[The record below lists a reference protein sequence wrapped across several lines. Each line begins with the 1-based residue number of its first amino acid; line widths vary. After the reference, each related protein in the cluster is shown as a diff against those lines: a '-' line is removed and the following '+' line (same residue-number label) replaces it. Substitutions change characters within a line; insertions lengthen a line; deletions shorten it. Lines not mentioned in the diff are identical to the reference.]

1 MAALQPLPYTES
13 MEALQTKGRVVMLR
27 DRRSDHDVTN
37 TVLVTRWEP
46 VWEVVHD
53 SFTQLYP
60 GIPLRVLRQAFEDFD
75 HLFRGRMPGYLGCDT
90 VYHDIQHT
98 LDMTL
103 ALGRLIQGH
112 ELSVARADRL
122 GAPRA
127 ILGIISSLFHDA
139 GYIRHA
145 RDETRRNGAEFTRS
159 HVTRSAQF
167 LDRYLHQAGLGAA
180 SGIARQIVHY
190 TGYEVRLDQIQVVTG
205 KDRKLG
211 HLMGTA
217 DLLAQMADRCYLE
230 KCRDRLYPEF
240 VLGGI
245 AVWRDASGQVNTR
258 YRSGLDLLRQ
268 TPAFFK
274 QVCKPRLDG
283 SFEGA
288 YHYMDAVFEGRNPY
302 MLAIE
307 RNLFY
312 LERVLEGERWPLLR
326 RRPPCELAD
335 QGALEDIRR
344 MVAEQLKE
352 LRAEAA

>member
-1 MAALQPLPYTES
+1 
-13 MEALQTKGRVVMLR
+13 MEALENKGRVLMLR

-46 VWEVVHD
+46 VWETIHD
-53 SFTQLYP
+53 SFSRLYP
-60 GIPLRVLRQAFEDFD
+60 GITLRALRQGFEDFNN
-75 HLFRGRMPGYLGCDT
+75 LFRGRMPGYLGCDT

-112 ELSVARADRL
+112 ESSVSAKERL

-127 ILGIISSLFHDA
+127 ILGIITSLFHDS

-145 RDETRRNGAEFTRS
+145 RDETTLNGAEFTRS

-167 LDRYLHQAGLGAA
+167 LDRYLHQIGLGAA
-180 SGIARQIVHY
+180 SGIARQMVHY
-190 TGYEVRLDQIQVVTG
+190 TGYEVRLDQIRVMPG
-205 KDRKLG
+205 KDQKLG

-245 AVWRDASGQVNTR
+245 AVWREPCGRVITR

-268 TPAFFK
+268 TPAFFR
-274 QVCKPRLDG
+274 QVCEPRLER

-288 YHYMDAVFEGRNPY
+288 HRYMDAVFEGRNPY
-302 MLAIE
+302 MVAIE

-312 LERVLEGERWPLLR
+312 LDRVLEGERWPLLR

-335 QGALEDIRR
+335 DSAIETIRR
-344 MVAEQLKE
+344 MVAEQLKDY
-352 LRAEAA
+352 RSEAA

>member
-1 MAALQPLPYTES
+1 
-13 MEALQTKGRVVMLR
+13 MEAVQPKARVLMLR

-37 TVLVTRWEP
+37 SVLVTRWDS
-46 VWEVVHD
+46 VWQVVHD
-53 SFTQLYP
+53 SFTRLYP
-60 GIPLRVLRQAFEDFD
+60 SMPLKVLHQAFEDFD
-75 HLFRGRMPGYLGCDT
+75 ALFRGRMPGYLGCDT

-103 ALGRLIQGH
+103 ALARLIEGH
-112 ELSVARADRL
+112 ELSVEKDEQL

-127 ILGIISSLFHDA
+127 ILGIICSLFHDS
-139 GYIRHA
+139 GYIRHSS
-145 RDETRRNGAEFTRS
+145 DEGHLNGAEFTRS

-167 LDRYLHQAGLGAA
+167 LDRYLNQIGLGSA
-180 SGIARQIVHY
+180 SGIARQVVHY
-190 TGYEVRLDQIQVVTG
+190 TGYEVRLDQIRVVSE
-205 KDRKLG
+205 KDRRLG

-245 AVWRDASGQVNTR
+245 ALWQEPSGRVITR

-268 TPAFFK
+268 TPAFFR
-274 QVCKPRLDG
+274 QVCYPRLDR
-283 SFEGA
+283 SFGGV
-288 YHYMDAVFEGRNPY
+288 YRYMDAVFDGRNPY
-302 MLAIE
+302 MVAVE

-326 RRPPCELAD
+326 RRPPCELAEPD
-335 QGALEDIRR
+335 GLDRIRR
-344 MVAEQLKE
+344 LVADRIKE
-352 LRAEAA
+352 YRAEAA

>member
-1 MAALQPLPYTES
+1 
-13 MEALQTKGRVVMLR
+13 MEAQPTKARVLMLR

-37 TVLVTRWEP
+37 SVQVNRWEP
-46 VWEVVHD
+46 VWEVVQD
-53 SFTQLYP
+53 TFSRLYP
-60 GIPLRVLRQAFEDFD
+60 GMPLRVLRQAFEDFD
-75 HLFRGRMPGYLGCDT
+75 NLFRGRMPGYLGCDT

-103 ALGRLIQGH
+103 ALTRLIEGH
-112 ELSVARADRL
+112 EMSVSTAERL

-127 ILGIISSLFHDA
+127 ILGIICSLFHDS
-139 GYIRHA
+139 GYIRHS
-145 RDETRRNGAEFTRS
+145 RDEQHRNGAEFTRS

-167 LDRYLHQAGLGAA
+167 LDRYLNSIGLGAA
-180 SGIARQIVHY
+180 SGIARQVVHY
-190 TGYEVRLDQIQVVTG
+190 TGYEVRLDQIRVVAE

-245 AVWRDASGQVNTR
+245 AVWREPSGRVITR

-268 TPAFFK
+268 TPAFFH
-274 QVCKPRLDG
+274 QVCEPRLER
-283 SFEGA
+283 SFDGA
-288 YHYMDAVFEGRNPY
+288 YRYLDAVFDGRNPY
-302 MLAIE
+302 MIAIE
-307 RNLFY
+307 RNMFY

-326 RRPPCELAD
+326 RRPPCELAEENT
-335 QGALEDIRR
+335 LEHIRR
-344 MVAEQLKE
+344 MVAEQLRE

>member
-1 MAALQPLPYTES
+1 
-13 MEALQTKGRVVMLR
+13 MEALATKGRVLMLR

-37 TVLVTRWEP
+37 TVLVTSSVP
-46 VWEVVHD
+46 VWEVIHD

-60 GIPLRVLRQAFEDFD
+60 GMPLRVLRQAFEDFD
-75 HLFRGRMPGYLGCDT
+75 KLFRGRMPGYLGCDT

-103 ALGRLIQGH
+103 ALGRLIHGH
-112 ELSVARADRL
+112 EVSVAASDRL

-127 ILGIISSLFHDA
+127 ILGIIASLFHDS

-145 RDETRRNGAEFTRS
+145 RDEFRRNGAEFTRS
-159 HVTRSAQF
+159 HVSRSAQF
-167 LDRYLHQAGLGAA
+167 LERYLSQIGLGAA

-190 TGYEVRLDQIQVVTG
+190 TGYEVRLDQIRIVAA

-245 AVWRDASGQVNTR
+245 AVWRDHNGRVITR

-268 TPAFFK
+268 TPAFFR
-274 QVCKPRLDG
+274 QVCEPRLEK

-288 YHYMDAVFEGRNPY
+288 YRFMDAVFEGRNPY
-302 MLAIE
+302 MVAIE

-326 RRPPCELAD
+326 RHPPCELGED
-335 QGALEDIRR
+335 HALERIRR
-344 MVAEQLKE
+344 MVADQLKE

>member
-1 MAALQPLPYTES
+1 
-13 MEALQTKGRVVMLR
+13 MECPVTKGRVLMLR
-27 DRRSDHDVTN
+27 ERRSDHDVTN
-37 TVLVTRWEP
+37 SVLVTQWES
-46 VWEVVHD
+46 VWEDVHD
-53 SFTQLYP
+53 NLTKLYP
-60 GIPLRVLRQAFEDFD
+60 GVPLQILRRAFEDFD
-75 HLFRGRMPGYLGCDT
+75 RMFRGRLPGYLGCDT

-103 ALGRLIQGH
+103 ALSRLIHGH
-112 ELSVARADRL
+112 ELSVAKDERL

-127 ILGIISSLFHDA
+127 ILGVISSLFHDS
-139 GYIRHA
+139 GYIRHSQDD
-145 RDETRRNGAEFTRS
+145 RGGNGAVFTRS

-167 LDRYLHQAGLGAA
+167 LDRYLNGVGLGAA

-190 TGYEVRLDQIQVVTG
+190 TGYEVRLDQIRVVAD

-245 AVWRDASGQVNTR
+245 AMWRDSSGRVITR

-268 TPAFFK
+268 TPAFFR
-274 QVCKPRLDG
+274 QVCEPRLEQ

-288 YHYMDAVFEGRNPY
+288 YRYLDAVFDGRNPY
-302 MLAIE
+302 MVAID

-326 RRPPCELAD
+326 RGPPCELAD
-335 QGALEDIRR
+335 AHALENIRR
-344 MVAEQLKE
+344 MVADQLKNY
-352 LRAEAA
+352 RAEAA

>member
-1 MAALQPLPYTES
+1 MAGPRAVPYTED
-13 MEALQTKGRVVMLR
+13 MEALQTKGQVLMLR

-60 GIPLRVLRQAFEDFD
+60 GMPLRVLRQAFEDFD
-75 HLFRGRMPGYLGCDT
+75 NLFRGRMPGYLGCDT

-103 ALGRLIQGH
+103 ALGRLIHGH
-112 ELSVARADRL
+112 EVSVARDDRL

-167 LDRYLHQAGLGAA
+167 LDRYLNLVGLGAA
-180 SGIARQIVHY
+180 AGIARQIVHY

-245 AVWRDASGQVNTR
+245 AVWRDPSGQVNTR

-274 QVCKPRLDG
+274 QVCRPRLDV

-335 QGALEDIRR
+335 QGALERIRR

-352 LRAEAA
+352 FRAEAA

>member
-1 MAALQPLPYTES
+1 MDARANT
-13 MEALQTKGRVVMLR
+13 GRVLMLR

-37 TVLVTRWEP
+37 SVLVTCWEP
-46 VWEVVHD
+46 VWEIVHD
-53 SFTQLYP
+53 AFTRLYP
-60 GIPLRVLRQAFEDFD
+60 GTPLRVVRQAFEDFD
-75 HLFRGRMPGYLGCDT
+75 LLFRGRMPGYLGCDT

-103 ALGRLIQGH
+103 AMGRMIEGH
-112 ELSVARADRL
+112 ELSVAAGDRL

-127 ILGIISSLFHDA
+127 ILGIVTSLFHDS

-145 RDETRRNGAEFTRS
+145 RDETLRNGAEFTRS
-159 HVTRSAQF
+159 HVSRSAQY
-167 LDRYLHQAGLGAA
+167 LDRYLHHIGLGAA
-180 SGIARQIVHY
+180 SGIARQLVHY
-190 TGYEVRLDQIQVVTG
+190 TGYEVRLEQICLAVP

-245 AVWRDASGQVNTR
+245 AAWRDPSGQTITR

-268 TPAFFK
+268 TPAFYH
-274 QVCKPRLDG
+274 QVCAPRLER
-283 SFEGA
+283 SFEAA
-288 YHYMDAVFEGRNPY
+288 YRYMDAVFDGRNPY
-302 MLAIE
+302 MVAIE

-335 QGALEDIRR
+335 TQAIERIRR
-344 MVAEQLKE
+344 LVAEQLRE
-352 LRAEAA
+352 LRTEAA

>member
-1 MAALQPLPYTES
+1 
-13 MEALQTKGRVVMLR
+13 MEAVRPKARVLMLR

-37 TVLVTRWEP
+37 SVPVTHWAP
-46 VWEVVHD
+46 VWEVIHD
-53 SFTQLYP
+53 TFTRLYP
-60 GIPLRVLRQAFEDFD
+60 GMPLSVLRRAFEDFD
-75 HLFRGRMPGYLGCDT
+75 DLFRGRTPGYLGCDT

-103 ALGRLIQGH
+103 ALGRLIEGH
-112 ELSVARADRL
+112 ELSVAEAERL

-127 ILGIISSLFHDA
+127 ILGVICSLFHDS
-139 GYIRHA
+139 GYIRHSG
-145 RDETRRNGAEFTRS
+145 DETHYNGAEFTRS

-167 LDRYLHQAGLGAA
+167 LDRYLNQVGLGAA
-180 SGIARQIVHY
+180 SGIARQVVHY
-190 TGYEVRLDQIQVVTG
+190 TGYEVRLDQIRVVSE

-245 AVWRDASGQVNTR
+245 AVWQEPSGRIITR

-268 TPAFFK
+268 TPAFFR
-274 QVCKPRLDG
+274 QVCYPRLDR
-283 SFEGA
+283 SFGGV
-288 YHYMDAVFEGRNPY
+288 YRYMDAVFDGRNPY
-302 MLAIE
+302 MVAVE

-326 RRPPCELAD
+326 RRPPCELAEPH
-335 QGALEDIRR
+335 ALDRIRR
-344 MVAEQLKE
+344 QVAERLKSF
-352 LRAEAA
+352 RSEAA

>member
-1 MAALQPLPYTES
+1 
-13 MEALQTKGRVVMLR
+13 MEAVETKGRVLMLR

-37 TVLVTRWEP
+37 TVLVTRWQP
-46 VWEVVHD
+46 VWETIHD
-53 SFTQLYP
+53 SFARLYP
-60 GIPLRVLRQAFEDFD
+60 GITLRAMRQAFEDFNN
-75 HLFRGRMPGYLGCDT
+75 LFRGRMPGYLGCDT

-112 ELSVARADRL
+112 ELSVSTSERL

-127 ILGIISSLFHDA
+127 ILGIITSLFHDA

-145 RDETRRNGAEFTRS
+145 RDESSLNGAEFTRS

-167 LDRYLHQAGLGAA
+167 LERYLCQIGLGAA

-190 TGYEVRLDQIQVVTG
+190 TGYEVRLDQIRVMPG
-205 KDRKLG
+205 KDQKLG

-245 AVWRDASGQVNTR
+245 AVWREPCGRVITR

-268 TPAFFK
+268 TPAFFR
-274 QVCKPRLDG
+274 QVCEPRLEN

-288 YHYMDAVFEGRNPY
+288 YRYMDAIFEGRNPY
-302 MLAIE
+302 MVAIE

-335 QGALEDIRR
+335 DSALETIRR
-344 MVAEQLKE
+344 MVAEQLKDF
-352 LRAEAA
+352 RSEAA

>member
-1 MAALQPLPYTES
+1 MDAPE
-13 MEALQTKGRVVMLR
+13 TKGRVLMLR
-27 DRRSDHDVTN
+27 DRRSDYDVTN
-37 TVLVTRWEP
+37 TVLVSHWEP
-46 VWEVVHD
+46 VWEVVHY

-60 GIPLRVLRQAFEDFD
+60 GIPLRVLRRAFEDFD
-75 HLFRGRMPGYLGCDT
+75 DLFRGRRPGFLGCDT

-103 ALGRLIQGH
+103 ALARLIQGH
-112 ELSVARADRL
+112 ETSVAAADRL

-127 ILGIISSLFHDA
+127 ILGIISALFHDS
-139 GYIRHA
+139 GYIRHS
-145 RDETRRNGAEFTRS
+145 RDGIRNGAEFTRS

-167 LDRYLHQAGLGAA
+167 LERYLNEIGLGAA
-180 SGIARQIVHY
+180 SGIARQVVHF
-190 TGYEVRLDQIQVVTG
+190 TGYEVRLDQIQLACD

-245 AVWRDASGQVNTR
+245 ALWREPSGEVITR

-268 TPAFFK
+268 TPAFYR
-274 QVCKPRLDG
+274 QVCQPRLEQ

-288 YHYMDAVFEGRNPY
+288 YRYMDAVFDGRNPY
-302 MLAIE
+302 LVAIE

-312 LERVLEGERWPLLR
+312 LERVIEGERWPLLR
-326 RRPPCELAD
+326 RRPACELAED
-335 QGALEDIRR
+335 GGLEQIRR
-344 MVAEQLKE
+344 MVAEQIKE
-352 LRAEAA
+352 LRSEAA

>member
-1 MAALQPLPYTES
+1 MAGVPMLPYTQS
-13 MEALQTKGRVVMLR
+13 MEALETKGRVLMLR
-27 DRRSDHDVTN
+27 DRRSDHDITN
-37 TVLVTRWEP
+37 SVLVTSWEP
-46 VWEVVHD
+46 VWENIHD
-53 SFTQLYP
+53 SFTRLYP
-60 GIPLRVLRQAFEDFD
+60 GMPLRVMRQAFEDFD
-75 HLFRGRMPGYLGCDT
+75 RLFRGRMPGYLGCDT

-112 ELSVARADRL
+112 ELSVASGDRL

-127 ILGIISSLFHDA
+127 ILGIITSLFHDA

-145 RDETRRNGAEFTRS
+145 RDEFRRNGAEFTRS
-159 HVTRSAQF
+159 HVSRSALF
-167 LDRYLHQAGLGAA
+167 LDRYLSQIGLGAA
-180 SGIARQIVHY
+180 SGVARQIVHY
-190 TGYEVRLDQIQVVTG
+190 TGYEVRLDQIRVVAD

-245 AVWRDASGQVNTR
+245 AVWRDHNGRVITR

-268 TPAFFK
+268 TPAFFR
-274 QVCKPRLDG
+274 QVCEPRLER

-288 YHYMDAVFEGRNPY
+288 YRYMDAVFEGRNPY
-302 MLAIE
+302 MVAIE

-312 LERVLEGERWPLLR
+312 LERVLDGERWPLLR
-326 RRPPCELAD
+326 RHPPCELGED
-335 QGALEDIRR
+335 HALERIRR
-344 MVAEQLKE
+344 MVADQLKD
-352 LRAEAA
+352 LRSEAA

>member
-1 MAALQPLPYTES
+1 MTAPE
-13 MEALQTKGRVVMLR
+13 TKGRVLMLR

-37 TVLVTRWEP
+37 TVPLTRWEP
-46 VWEVVHD
+46 VWQVVHD
-53 SFTQLYP
+53 SFTRLYP

-75 HLFRGRMPGYLGCDT
+75 ALFRGRLPGYLGCDT

-103 ALGRLIQGH
+103 ALARLIQGH
-112 ELSVARADRL
+112 ETSVAADERL

-127 ILGIISSLFHDA
+127 ILGIISSLFHDS
-139 GYIRHA
+139 GYIRH
-145 RDETRRNGAEFTRS
+145 RDDEQHANGAEFTRS
-159 HVTRSAQF
+159 HVSRSAQF
-167 LDRYLHQAGLGAA
+167 LDRYLNQVGLGAA
-180 SGIARQIVHY
+180 SGIARQIVHF
-190 TGYEVRLDQIQVVTG
+190 TGYEVRLDQIRVVAE

-245 AVWRDASGQVNTR
+245 AVWRDPSGRVITR

-268 TPAFFK
+268 TPAFFR
-274 QVCKPRLDG
+274 QVCEPRLET
-283 SFEGA
+283 SFGGA
-288 YHYMDAVFEGRNPY
+288 YRYMDEVFEGRNPY
-302 MLAIE
+302 MVAIE
-307 RNLFY
+307 RNMFY
-312 LERVLEGERWPLLR
+312 LDRVLEGERWPLLR
-326 RRPPCELAD
+326 RRPPCELAETD
-335 QGALEDIRR
+335 ALERIRR
-344 MVAEQLKE
+344 MVAERLKE

>member
-1 MAALQPLPYTES
+1 
-13 MEALQTKGRVVMLR
+13 MEAPDRKGQVLMLCE
-27 DRRSDHDVTN
+27 RRSDHDVTN

-46 VWEVVHD
+46 VWEAIHD
-53 SFTQLYP
+53 SFSRLYP
-60 GIPLRVLRQAFEDFD
+60 GMPIRVLRQAFEDFD
-75 HLFRGRMPGYLGCDT
+75 RLFRGRMPGYLGCDT

-103 ALGRLIQGH
+103 ALGRLIEGH
-112 ELSVARADRL
+112 EVSVGSGDRL

-127 ILGIISSLFHDA
+127 ILGVIVSLFHDA

-145 RDETRRNGAEFTRS
+145 RDELRRNGAEFTRS

-167 LDRYLHQAGLGAA
+167 IDRYLNQVGLGAA

-190 TGYEVRLDQIQVVTG
+190 TGYEVRLDQIQVVAD

-245 AVWRDASGQVNTR
+245 AVWRDATGQVITR

-268 TPAFFK
+268 TPAFFR
-274 QVCKPRLDG
+274 QVCEPRLEQ

-288 YHYMDAVFEGRNPY
+288 YRYMDAVFGGRNPY
-302 MLAIE
+302 MVAIE
-307 RNLFY
+307 RNVFY

-326 RRPPCELAD
+326 RHPSCELGDHA
-335 QGALEDIRR
+335 ALERIRR
-344 MVAEQLKE
+344 MVAEQLRE
-352 LRAEAA
+352 FRAEAA

>member
-1 MAALQPLPYTES
+1 
-13 MEALQTKGRVVMLR
+13 MEAVETKGRVLMLR

-37 TVLVTRWEP
+37 TVLVTRWQP
-46 VWEVVHD
+46 VWESIHD
-53 SFTQLYP
+53 SFTRLYP
-60 GIPLRVLRQAFEDFD
+60 GITLRAMRQAFEDFN

-112 ELSVARADRL
+112 ELSVSTSERL

-127 ILGIISSLFHDA
+127 ILGIITSLFHDA
-139 GYIRHA
+139 GYIRHT
-145 RDETRRNGAEFTRS
+145 RDESNQNGAEFTRS

-167 LDRYLHQAGLGAA
+167 LDRYLSQIGLGAA

-190 TGYEVRLDQIQVVTG
+190 TGYEVRLDQIRVMPG
-205 KDRKLG
+205 KDQKLG

-245 AVWRDASGQVNTR
+245 AVWREPCGRVITR

-268 TPAFFK
+268 TPAFFR
-274 QVCKPRLDG
+274 QVCEPRLEN

-288 YHYMDAVFEGRNPY
+288 YRYMDAIFEGRNPY
-302 MLAIE
+302 MVAIE

-335 QGALEDIRR
+335 DSALETIRR
-344 MVAEQLKE
+344 MVAEQLKDF
-352 LRAEAA
+352 RSEAA

>member
-1 MAALQPLPYTES
+1 
-13 MEALQTKGRVVMLR
+13 MEAAKPKAQVVMLR
-27 DRRSDHDVTN
+27 DRRSDHDITN
-37 TVLVTRWEP
+37 TVPVTCWEP
-46 VWEVVHD
+46 VWEAVHD
-53 SFTQLYP
+53 SFTRLYP
-60 GIPLRVLRQAFEDFD
+60 GMPLRALRQAFEDFD
-75 HLFRGRMPGYLGCDT
+75 DLFRGRTPGYLGCDT

-103 ALGRLIQGH
+103 ALARLIEGH
-112 ELSVARADRL
+112 EVSVGSDERL

-127 ILGIISSLFHDA
+127 ILGIICSLFHDS

-145 RDETRRNGAEFTRS
+145 RDEGHLNGAEFTRS

-167 LDRYLHQAGLGAA
+167 LDRYLHQVGLGAA
-180 SGIARQIVHY
+180 SGIARQVVHY
-190 TGYEVRLDQIQVVTG
+190 TGYEVRLDQIRVAG
-205 KDRKLG
+205 EKDRRLG

-245 AVWRDASGQVNTR
+245 AVWRDPSGRVITR

-268 TPAFFK
+268 TPAFFR
-274 QVCKPRLDG
+274 QVCYPRLDN
-283 SFEGA
+283 SFGGV
-288 YHYMDAVFEGRNPY
+288 YRYLDAVFDGRNPY
-302 MLAIE
+302 MVAVE

-326 RRPPCELAD
+326 RHPPCELAEPN
-335 QGALEDIRR
+335 ALERIRR
-344 MVAEQLKE
+344 MVAERLKDY
-352 LRAEAA
+352 RSEAA

>member
-1 MAALQPLPYTES
+1 MDAPE
-13 MEALQTKGRVVMLR
+13 TKGRVLMLR

-60 GIPLRVLRQAFEDFD
+60 GIPLRVLQRAFEDFD
-75 HLFRGRMPGYLGCDT
+75 NLFRGRKPGFLGCDT

-103 ALGRLIQGH
+103 ALARLIHGH
-112 ELSVARADRL
+112 EVSVAAADRL

-127 ILGIISSLFHDA
+127 ILGIISSLFHDS

-145 RDETRRNGAEFTRS
+145 RDGIRNGAVFTRS

-167 LDRYLHQAGLGAA
+167 LERYLNEIGLGAA
-180 SGIARQIVHY
+180 SGVARQIVHY
-190 TGYEVRLDQIQVVTG
+190 TGYEVRLDQIHVACD

-245 AVWRDASGQVNTR
+245 AVWREPSGQVITR

-268 TPAFFK
+268 TPAFFR
-274 QVCKPRLDG
+274 QVCHPRLEQ

-288 YHYMDAVFEGRNPY
+288 YRYMDAVFDGRNPY
-302 MLAIE
+302 MIAME

-312 LERVLEGERWPLLR
+312 LEQVLEGERWPLLR
-326 RRPPCELAD
+326 RRPSCELAEN
-335 QGALEDIRR
+335 GALELIRR
-344 MVAEQLKE
+344 MVAEQIKE
-352 LRAEAA
+352 YRSEAA

>member
-1 MAALQPLPYTES
+1 MLKYTTA
-13 MEALQTKGRVVMLR
+13 MEAAATTARVLMLR

-37 TVLVTRWEP
+37 TVLVARWEP
-46 VWEVVHD
+46 VWEAVHD
-53 SFTQLYP
+53 SFQRLYP
-60 GIPLRVLRQAFEDFD
+60 GVPLRILRQAFEDFD
-75 HLFRGRMPGYLGCDT
+75 DLFRGRTPGYQGCDT

-103 ALGRLIQGH
+103 ALARLIQGH
-112 ELSVARADRL
+112 EVSVASGERL

-127 ILGIISSLFHDA
+127 MLGIIASLFHDS
-139 GYIRHA
+139 GYIRHT
-145 RDETRRNGAEFTRS
+145 RDEMERNGAEFTRS
-159 HVTRSAQF
+159 HVSRSALF
-167 LDRYLHQAGLGAA
+167 LDRYLNQVGLGAA
-180 SGIARQIVHY
+180 SGIARQVVHF
-190 TGYEVRLDQIQVVTG
+190 TGYEVRLDQIRVVAD

-217 DLLAQMADRCYLE
+217 DLLSQMADRCYLE

-240 VLGGI
+240 VLGGV
-245 AVWRDASGQVNTR
+245 AVWREPSGRVMTR

-274 QVCKPRLDG
+274 QVCEPRLER

-288 YHYMDAVFEGRNPY
+288 YRYMDAVFDGRNPY
-302 MLAIE
+302 MVAIE

-335 QGALEDIRR
+335 VNALEQIRR
-344 MVAEQLKE
+344 RVADRLKE
-352 LRAEAA
+352 FRTEAA

>member
-1 MAALQPLPYTES
+1 MNAPE
-13 MEALQTKGRVVMLR
+13 TKGRVLMLR

-37 TVLVTRWEP
+37 AVLVSRWEP

-53 SFTQLYP
+53 SFTKLYP
-60 GIPLRVLRQAFEDFD
+60 GMPFRVLRQAFEDFD
-75 HLFRGRMPGYLGCDT
+75 DLFRGRLPGYLGCDT

-103 ALGRLIQGH
+103 AMARLIQGH
-112 ELSVARADRL
+112 ELSVAESDRL

-127 ILGIISSLFHDA
+127 ILGVIVSLFHDS
-139 GYIRHA
+139 GYIRHKDDEA
-145 RDETRRNGAEFTRS
+145 RRTGAEFTRS
-159 HVTRSAQF
+159 HVTRSALF
-167 LDRYLHQAGLGAA
+167 LDRYLNQIGLGAA
-180 SGIARQIVHY
+180 SGIARQVVHY
-190 TGYEVRLDQIQVVTG
+190 TGYEVRLDQIRVVAE

-245 AVWRDASGQVNTR
+245 AVWRDPSGRIITR

-268 TPAFFK
+268 TPAFFR
-274 QVCKPRLDG
+274 QVCEPRLER

-288 YHYMDAVFEGRNPY
+288 YRYMDAVFEGRNPY
-302 MLAIE
+302 MVAID

-335 QGALEDIRR
+335 SNALEHIRR
-344 MVAEQLKE
+344 MVAEQLRD

>member
-1 MAALQPLPYTES
+1 MTASAT
-13 MEALQTKGRVVMLR
+13 TGRVLMLR

-37 TVLVTRWEP
+37 TVLLTRWEP
-46 VWEVVHD
+46 VWSHVHD
-53 SFTQLYP
+53 AFTQLYP
-60 GIPLRVLRQAFEDFD
+60 GVPLRVLRQAFEDFD
-75 HLFRGRMPGYLGCDT
+75 DLFRGRMAGFLGCDT

-103 ALGRLIQGH
+103 ALARLIQGH
-112 ELSVARADRL
+112 EVSVASADRL

-127 ILGIISSLFHDA
+127 ILGIITSLFHDA
-139 GYIRHA
+139 GYLRHSS
-145 RDETRRNGAEFTRS
+145 DERHRNGAEFTRA
-159 HVTRSAQF
+159 HVSRSAQF
-167 LDRYLHQAGLGAA
+167 LDRYLNQIGLGAA
-180 SGIARQIVHY
+180 SGIARQIVHF
-190 TGYEVRLDQIQVVTG
+190 TGYEVRLDQIRVVAE

-217 DLLAQMADRCYLE
+217 DLLSQMADRCYLE

-245 AVWRDASGQVNTR
+245 AVWRDPSGRVITR

-268 TPAFFK
+268 TPAFFR
-274 QVCKPRLDG
+274 QVCEPRLET

-288 YHYMDAVFEGRNPY
+288 YRYMDAVFEGRNPY
-302 MLAIE
+302 MVATE
-307 RNLFY
+307 RNMFY

-326 RRPPCELAD
+326 RHPSCELAETD
-335 QGALEDIRR
+335 ALERIRR
-344 MVAEQLKE
+344 LVADHLKD

>member
-1 MAALQPLPYTES
+1 
-13 MEALQTKGRVVMLR
+13 MEGKENKGRVLMLR

-37 TVLVTRWEP
+37 SVLVTTWEP
-46 VWEVVHD
+46 VWETIHD
-53 SFTQLYP
+53 SFTRLYP
-60 GIPLRVLRQAFEDFD
+60 GMPLRVLRQAFEDFD
-75 HLFRGRMPGYLGCDT
+75 ALFRGRMKGYLGCDT

-103 ALGRLIQGH
+103 ALARLIQGH
-112 ELSVARADRL
+112 EVTVATADRL

-127 ILGIISSLFHDA
+127 ILGVISSLFHDS
-139 GYIRHA
+139 GYIRHTG
-145 RDETRRNGAEFTRS
+145 DEVHRNGAEFTRS
-159 HVTRSAQF
+159 HVSRSAQF
-167 LDRYLHQAGLGAA
+167 LDRYLNQIGLGAA
-180 SGIARQIVHY
+180 SGIARQVVHF
-190 TGYEVRLDQIQVVTG
+190 TGYEVRLDQIRVVTE

-245 AVWRDASGQVNTR
+245 AVWRDPSGRIITR

-268 TPAFFK
+268 TPAFFR
-274 QVCKPRLDG
+274 QVCEPRLER

-288 YHYMDAVFEGRNPY
+288 YRYMDAVFEGRNPY
-302 MLAIE
+302 MVAIE

-326 RRPPCELAD
+326 RRPPCELAELN
-335 QGALEDIRR
+335 ALEQIRN
-344 MVAEQLKE
+344 MVADQLKGF
-352 LRAEAA
+352 RAEAA

>member
-1 MAALQPLPYTES
+1 
-13 MEALQTKGRVVMLR
+13 MEAPDKKGQVLMLR
-27 DRRSDHDVTN
+27 ERRSDHDVTN

-46 VWEVVHD
+46 VWEAIHD
-53 SFTQLYP
+53 SFSRLYP
-60 GIPLRVLRQAFEDFD
+60 GMPIRVLRQAFEDFD
-75 HLFRGRMPGYLGCDT
+75 RLFRGRMPGYLGCDT

-103 ALGRLIQGH
+103 ALGRLIEGH
-112 ELSVARADRL
+112 DVSVGSGDRL

-127 ILGIISSLFHDA
+127 ILGVIASLFHDA

-145 RDETRRNGAEFTRS
+145 RDELRRNGAEFTRS

-167 LDRYLHQAGLGAA
+167 IDRYLNQVGLGAA

-190 TGYEVRLDQIQVVTG
+190 TGYEVRLDQIQVIAD

-245 AVWRDASGQVNTR
+245 AVWRDPSGQVNTR

-268 TPAFFK
+268 TPAFFR
-274 QVCKPRLDG
+274 QVCEPRLEQ

-288 YHYMDAVFEGRNPY
+288 YRYMDAVFDGRNPY
-302 MLAIE
+302 MVAIE
-307 RNLFY
+307 RNVFY

-326 RRPPCELAD
+326 RHPACELGDHA
-335 QGALEDIRR
+335 ALERIRR
-344 MVAEQLKE
+344 MVAEQLRE
-352 LRAEAA
+352 FRAEAA

>member
-1 MAALQPLPYTES
+1 
-13 MEALQTKGRVVMLR
+13 MEAVPSKARVLMLR

-37 TVLVTRWEP
+37 SVPVTQWEP
-46 VWEVVHD
+46 VWQVIHD
-53 SFTQLYP
+53 SFTRLYP
-60 GIPLRVLRQAFEDFD
+60 GMPLRVLRGAFEDFD
-75 HLFRGRMPGYLGCDT
+75 DLFRGRTPGYMGCDT

-103 ALGRLIQGH
+103 ALGRLIEGH
-112 ELSVARADRL
+112 ELSVAAADRL

-127 ILGIISSLFHDA
+127 ILGIICSLFHDS
-139 GYIRHA
+139 GYIRHSS
-145 RDETRRNGAEFTRS
+145 DESHYNGAEFTRS

-167 LDRYLHQAGLGAA
+167 LDRYLNQVGLGAA
-180 SGIARQIVHY
+180 SSIARQVVHY
-190 TGYEVRLDQIQVVTG
+190 TGYEVRLEQIRVVCD

-245 AVWRDASGQVNTR
+245 AVWQEPSGRVITR

-268 TPAFFK
+268 TPAFFR
-274 QVCKPRLDG
+274 QVCYPRLDR
-283 SFEGA
+283 SFGGA
-288 YHYMDAVFEGRNPY
+288 YRYMDAVFDGRNPY
-302 MLAIE
+302 MVAVE

-326 RRPPCELAD
+326 RRPSCELAEPN
-335 QGALEDIRR
+335 ALDRIRR
-344 MVAEQLKE
+344 QVAERLKS
-352 LRAEAA
+352 LRAQAA

>member
-1 MAALQPLPYTES
+1 MKAPE
-13 MEALQTKGRVVMLR
+13 TKGRVLMLR

-37 TVLVTRWEP
+37 TVLVTHWEP

-53 SFTQLYP
+53 GFTRLYP
-60 GIPLRVLRQAFEDFD
+60 NMPLRVLRQAFEDFD
-75 HLFRGRMPGYLGCDT
+75 RLFRGRMGGYLGCDT

-103 ALGRLIQGH
+103 ALARMIQGH
-112 ELSVARADRL
+112 EASVAAGDRL

-127 ILGIISSLFHDA
+127 ILGVISSLFHDS
-139 GYIRHA
+139 GYIRHSD
-145 RDETRRNGAEFTRS
+145 DEQNCNGATFTRS
-159 HVTRSAQF
+159 HVSRSAQF
-167 LDRYLHQAGLGAA
+167 LDRYLNQVGLGAA
-180 SGIARQIVHY
+180 AGIARQIVHF
-190 TGYEVRLDQIQVVTG
+190 TGYEVRLDQIRVVAE

-211 HLMGTA
+211 HMMGTA

-245 AVWRDASGQVNTR
+245 AVWRESTGRVITR

-268 TPAFFK
+268 TPGFYR
-274 QVCKPRLDG
+274 QVCEPRLES
-283 SFEGA
+283 SFGGV
-288 YHYMDAVFEGRNPY
+288 YRYMDAVFEGRNPY
-302 MLAIE
+302 MVAIE

-326 RRPPCELAD
+326 RHPPCELAD
-335 QGALEDIRR
+335 GGALDRIRR

-352 LRAEAA
+352 YRAEAA

>member
-1 MAALQPLPYTES
+1 MQALES
-13 MEALQTKGRVVMLR
+13 KGQVLMLR

-46 VWEVVHD
+46 VWETIHD

-60 GIPLRVLRQAFEDFD
+60 GMPLRVLRQAFEDFD
-75 HLFRGRMPGYLGCDT
+75 DLFRGRMPGYLGCDT

-112 ELSVARADRL
+112 ETSVTADERL

-127 ILGIISSLFHDA
+127 VLGIITSLFHDS

-145 RDETRRNGAEFTRS
+145 RDEMRRNGAEFTRS

-167 LDRYLHQAGLGAA
+167 LGRYLNQIGLGAA

-190 TGYEVRLDQIQVVTG
+190 TGYEVRLDQIRVVAS

-211 HLMGTA
+211 YLMGTA
-217 DLLAQMADRCYLE
+217 DLLSQMADRCYLE

-245 AVWRDASGQVNTR
+245 AVWRDPFGQVVTR

-268 TPAFFK
+268 TPAFFR
-274 QVCKPRLDG
+274 QVCLPRMED
-283 SFEGA
+283 SFEGV
-288 YHYMDAVFEGRNPY
+288 YRHMDVVFEGRNPY

-326 RRPPCELAD
+326 RRPSCELGD
-335 QGALEDIRR
+335 NHALERIRR
-344 MVAEQLKE
+344 QVAEQLKE
-352 LRAEAA
+352 FRVEAA

>member
-1 MAALQPLPYTES
+1 
-13 MEALQTKGRVVMLR
+13 MEGRENKGRVLMLR

-37 TVLVTRWEP
+37 SVLVTTWEP
-46 VWEVVHD
+46 VWEAIHD
-53 SFTQLYP
+53 SFTRLYP
-60 GIPLRVLRQAFEDFD
+60 GMPLRVLRQAFEDFD
-75 HLFRGRMPGYLGCDT
+75 DLFRGRMQGYLGCDT

-103 ALGRLIQGH
+103 ALARLIQGH
-112 ELSVARADRL
+112 EISVASADRL

-127 ILGIISSLFHDA
+127 ILGVITSLFHDS
-139 GYIRHA
+139 GYIRHTG
-145 RDETRRNGAEFTRS
+145 DEVHRNGAEFTRS
-159 HVTRSAQF
+159 HVSRSAQF
-167 LDRYLHQAGLGAA
+167 LDRYLNQIGLGAA
-180 SGIARQIVHY
+180 SGIARQVVHY
-190 TGYEVRLDQIQVVTG
+190 TGYEVRLDQIRVVTD

-211 HLMGTA
+211 HMMGTA

-245 AVWRDASGQVNTR
+245 AVWRDPSGRIITR

-268 TPAFFK
+268 TPAFFR
-274 QVCKPRLDG
+274 QVCEPRLER

-288 YHYMDAVFEGRNPY
+288 YRYMDAVFEGRNPY
-302 MLAIE
+302 MVAIE

-326 RRPPCELAD
+326 RCPPCELAE
-335 QGALEDIRR
+335 QNALEKIRN
-344 MVAEQLKE
+344 MVADQLKTF
-352 LRAEAA
+352 RAEAA

>member
-1 MAALQPLPYTES
+1 MKVVEPRG
-13 MEALQTKGRVVMLR
+13 KGRVLMLR

-37 TVLVTRWEP
+37 TVQVTEWGP
-46 VWEVVHD
+46 VWETIHD
-53 SFTQLYP
+53 SFTRLYP

-75 HLFRGRMPGYLGCDT
+75 HLFRGRTPGYLGCDT

-103 ALGRLIQGH
+103 ALGRLVQGH
-112 ELSVARADRL
+112 ELSVAAGDRL

-127 ILGIISSLFHDA
+127 ILGIITSLFHDA

-145 RDETRRNGAEFTRS
+145 RDEYRRNGAEFTRS

-167 LDRYLHQAGLGAA
+167 LDRYLGQIGLGAA

-190 TGYEVRLDQIQVVTG
+190 TGYEVRLDQIRVVG
-205 KDRKLG
+205 AKDRKLG

-245 AVWRDASGQVNTR
+245 AVWREPNGRVITR

-268 TPAFFK
+268 TPAFFR
-274 QVCKPRLDG
+274 QVCEPRLER

-288 YHYMDAVFEGRNPY
+288 YRYMDAVFEGRNPY
-302 MLAIE
+302 MVAIE

-326 RRPPCELAD
+326 RRPPCELAED
-335 QGALEDIRR
+335 HALERIRR
-344 MVAEQLKE
+344 MVADQLKG
-352 LRAEAA
+352 LRADAA

>member
-1 MAALQPLPYTES
+1 
-13 MEALQTKGRVVMLR
+13 MEALESKGQVLMLR

-46 VWEVVHD
+46 VWETIHD
-53 SFTQLYP
+53 AFARLYP
-60 GIPLRVLRQAFEDFD
+60 GMPLRVLRQAFEDFD
-75 HLFRGRMPGYLGCDT
+75 RLFRGRMPGYLGCDT

-103 ALGRLIQGH
+103 AMGRLIHGH
-112 ELSVARADRL
+112 ELSVATGDRL

-127 ILGIISSLFHDA
+127 ILGVITSLFHDS
-139 GYIRHA
+139 GYIRHT
-145 RDETRRNGAEFTRS
+145 RDEARCNGAEFTRS
-159 HVTRSAQF
+159 HVSRSALF
-167 LDRYLHQAGLGAA
+167 LDRYLNQVGLGAA
-180 SGIARQIVHY
+180 SGIARQVVHF
-190 TGYEVRLDQIQVVTG
+190 TGYEVRLDQIRVAAG
-205 KDRKLG
+205 KDRTLG

-245 AVWRDASGQVNTR
+245 AVWRDGLGRVNTR

-268 TPAFFK
+268 TPAFFR
-274 QVCKPRLDG
+274 QVCEPRLES
-283 SFEGA
+283 SFDGA
-288 YHYMDAVFEGRNPY
+288 YRYMDAVFEGRNPY
-302 MLAIE
+302 MVAID

-326 RRPPCELAD
+326 RHPGCELGDNA
-335 QGALEDIRR
+335 ALERIRR
-344 MVAEQLKE
+344 MVADQLKGF
-352 LRAEAA
+352 RAEAA